1 MFLRHLGRQL
11 LMALAL
17 GLILLPAV
25 SWAVPAPFN
34 SFTSHPA
41 SLSVV
46 NFLGVNV
53 SGPTAYNASTDATYT
68 SDVAA
73 QSPNNVFV
81 GTLNLSNN
89 DIIIA
94 PAIQDQAHG
103 LAAYRA
109 AYDMIRSGADQ
120 GAYDGTG
127 VSSSTVATDAG
138 VKGALALGI
147 MYNNDAF
154 LAGGVDSGTAVWG
167 PAATSDNGPFDGD
180 SNLTQF
186 DTIIKYTFIGDTD
199 LEGRVSQNLVAP
211 IFANLGKTLVQF
223 PNNSSSTTLFQA
235 GDFFYQVSTGAAP
248 INQGDY
254 SQAFT
259 NLSLQ
264 NTGYPYGGG
273 ASAAGALGVPEPAS
287 LVMAVMGGIGIL
299 FFAFGKQRRG
309 SGTAA

>member
-17 GLILLPAV
+17 GLILSPSV

-53 SGPTAYNASTDATYT
+53 SGPTPYNASTDANYT

-89 DIIIA
+89 DIIIV
-94 PAIQDQAHG
+94 PAIQDQVHG
-103 LAAYRA
+103 LAAYQA

-154 LAGGVDSGTAVWG
+154 LAGGVDTGTPVWG
-167 PAATSDNGPFDGD
+167 GANSDNGPFDGY
-180 SNLTQF
+180 SNLSQF

-199 LEGRVSQNLVAP
+199 LEGQVSQNLVAP

-235 GDFFYQVSTGAAP
+235 GDFFYQVSTGAAT

-264 NTGYPYGGG
+264 TTGYPYGGA
-273 ASAAGALGVPEPAS
+273 ASSAGSLSVPEPAS
-287 LVMAVMGGIGIL
+287 LITAILGGIGIL
-299 FFAFGKQRRG
+299 FWGFGKQRRG
-309 SGTAA
+309 SRSAA

>member
-1 MFLRHLGRQL
+1 
-11 LMALAL
+11 MALAL
-17 GLILLPAV
+17 GLIILPAV

-53 SGPTAYNASTDATYT
+53 SGPTAYDASTDATYT

-73 QSPNNVFV
+73 QSPKNVFS
-81 GTLNLSNN
+81 GTLNLTNN
-89 DIIIA
+89 DIIIV
-94 PAIQDQAHG
+94 PTIQDSAHG
-103 LAAYRA
+103 LAAYQA

-147 MYNNDAF
+147 MYNDDTF
-154 LAGGVDSGTAVWG
+154 LGGSGSPVWG
-167 PAATSDNGPFDGD
+167 ATSGANVSDNGPFDGY
-180 SNLTQF
+180 SNLSQF

-199 LEGRVSQNLVAP
+199 LEGQVSQNLVAP
-211 IFANLGKTLVQF
+211 IFSNLGKTLVQF
-223 PNNSSSTTLFQA
+223 PNNSPSTTLFQA
-235 GDFFYQVSTGAAP
+235 GDFYYQVSTGAAP
-248 INQGDY
+248 INQSDY

-264 NTGYPYGGG
+264 HTGYPYGGAG
-273 ASAAGALGVPEPAS
+273 VSASSLSVPEPTS
-287 LVMAVMGGIGIL
+287 LVLVVMGVIAVLL
-299 FFAFGKQRRG
+299 FGFRKQRRG
-309 SGTAA
+309 NRATA